1 MRLRI
6 VRPVPACL
14 EGNDLSHLHF
24 AAVHDLHPPISD
36 LLIVLGYGVPVDE
49 PSADVPLAQTVDRRS
64 IKRFTREKP
73 LRKRCRTASK
83 NRE

>member
-6 VRPVPACL
+6 VRPVPADL
-14 EGNDLSHLHF
+14 EGNDLSHIHF

-49 PSADVPLAQTVDRRS
+49 PSADLPVAKAVDRRS
-64 IKRFTREKP
+64 IKRFKREKP
-73 LRKRCRTASK
+73 LRKRCRMASK
-83 NRE
+83 IRE